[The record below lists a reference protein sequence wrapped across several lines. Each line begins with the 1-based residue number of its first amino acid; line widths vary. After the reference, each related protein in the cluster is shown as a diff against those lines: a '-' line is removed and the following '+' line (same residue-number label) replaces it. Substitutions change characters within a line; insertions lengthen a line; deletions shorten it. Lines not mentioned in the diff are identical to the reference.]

1 MADKQ
6 KLTEA
11 KKRDHIEKAA
21 SSYKEASDL
30 YPPDDEHSQCTFSC
44 FLAHSLWSC
53 SPYLS
58 NRLPLLRHRL
68 HASPRQATT
77 RHTPAPCPA
86 AEEQPQNS
94 KIWEVT
100 TLAPSRDKIISA
112 MLTYEKKALDAIRRK
127 EVTED
132 DPYPPKLKKNVIS
145 LVHNVLG
152 GAIYK

>member
-1 MADKQ
+1 MMNTHNVRFLVSKLILCDRAHLIYQTDYLCYAIDYMHRLDKP
-6 KLTEA
+6 L
-11 KKRDHIEKAA
+11 RDI
-21 SSYKEASDL
+21 
-30 YPPDDEHSQCTFSC
+30 
-44 FLAHSLWSC
+44 
-53 SPYLS
+53 
-58 NRLPLLRHRL
+58 LPLLARL
-68 HASPRQATT
+68 RKNNPRML
-77 RHTPAPCPA
+77 
-86 AEEQPQNS
+86 

-132 DPYPPKLKKNVIS
+132 DPFPPKLKKNVIS